1 MPIPLSSPL
10 LAIPAD
16 TPRQR
21 VLALDGIRFALGAA
35 EIGYGRLQYTLAE
48 LMRFAAPELWPKRR
62 NLITTA
68 TVDAWTVIDAVHRL
82 RSLIARLPG
91 LKQKVP
97 EIRTF
102 ARDTQAA
109 KDLRNFVQ
117 HLSDELPRLDGSAM
131 PLWGS
136 ISWRTIDLSETQQRG
151 YTIGPGTV
159 VEGST
164 VAGPKFGPLNCELVG
179 MVTLAAGGHSGNLTD
194 LVSAARVLVSYVE
207 SVLEPEFA
215 DRTAYQSDVMY
226 SVTPEFRGFADGRPL
241 IPTKFT
247 VQPRRPG
254 TGPADPPPPADVCQP

>member
-1 MPIPLSSPL
+1 MPISLSSPL

-21 VLALDGIRFALGAA
+21 VLALDGIRFGLGAT

-48 LMRFAAPELWPKRR
+48 LMRFAAPEHWPKRR

-102 ARDTQAA
+102 ARDTQPA
-109 KDLRNFVQ
+109 KSLRNFVQ
-117 HLSDELPRLDGSAM
+117 HLPDELSRLDGSVM

-136 ISWRTIDLSETQQRG
+136 ISWRTIDLSETQQSG

-164 VAGPKFGPLNCELVG
+164 VSGPKFGPPNRDLVG
-179 MVTLAAGGHSGNLTD
+179 MVTLAAGGYSANLTD
-194 LVSAARVLVSYVE
+194 IVSAARVLVAYVE
-207 SVLEPEFA
+207 GVLDPEFA
-215 DRTAYQSDVMY
+215 GRMASQSDVMY
-226 SVTPEFRGFADGRPL
+226 SVTPELRGFVDGPPM

-247 VQPRRPG
+247 VQPRRRE
-254 TGPADPPPPADVCQP
+254 TGPANPPAPPDAR